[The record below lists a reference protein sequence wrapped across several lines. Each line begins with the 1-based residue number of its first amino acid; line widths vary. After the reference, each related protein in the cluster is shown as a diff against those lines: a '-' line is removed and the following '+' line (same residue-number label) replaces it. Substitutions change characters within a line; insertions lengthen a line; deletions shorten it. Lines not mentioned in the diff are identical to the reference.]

1 MFEWYVKKKYTGKI
15 FLYSQLPV
23 LPLLKKRFNVMYLS
37 VEWSTLTGQV
47 TMVQIGPNFSSY
59 YLLCVT
65 F

>member
-1 MFEWYVKKKYTGKI
+1 MFEWYVKKKIYRKNI
-15 FLYSQLPV
+15 FV
-23 LPLLKKRFNVMYLS
+23 LPAPCAPTTEKRFNVMYLS
-37 VEWSTLTGQV
+37 VEWSTLTGHV

>member
-1 MFEWYVKKKYTGKI
+1 MLCKEKI
-15 FLYSQLPV
+15 FRKNIQLPV

>member
-1 MFEWYVKKKYTGKI
+1 MFEWYVKKNI
-15 FLYSQLPV
+15 FV
-23 LPLLKKRFNVMYLS
+23 LPAPSAPTTEKRFNVMYLS